1 MTTDI
6 IIYASCGIMV
16 VLAIV
21 TPLINIF
28 FRRPRTHEGTN
39 EGKPSFSII
48 IPAHENASE
57 LERHLPAYLKQ
68 VYDGDFEVI
77 VVESKTG
84 DRTEEVVK
92 HFASDKRLYSTFIPS
107 TSKYMSRKKLA
118 MTVGAKAAKYDWLIF
133 ADAECYPAGNNWLA
147 TIAKECSDDKQMV
160 IGYGNYEDDAN
171 DFWRYVRMVSMMYA
185 LRKAEKGT
193 AYRAATDNVAIR
205 RDLFMKGKGFEG
217 NLMFVRGEYDFIVN
231 KFAEDGNTAVV
242 TDPEGW
248 TLTDTPT
255 DKTWKNTNLF
265 YVNARRSM
273 KRSTGYRAA
282 FITDTVVLYLNYL
295 IIVAGIVA
303 GILLNNILL
312 TAVAAAA
319 MITCIVLRLVFASK
333 ALDMY
338 GEDIPLWKILSF
350 EKMLI
355 FHDWLYRVKHRFADK
370 NDFTSH
376 KL

>member
-1 MTTDI
+1 
-6 IIYASCGIMV
+6 MV